1 MQNPKKPQ
9 TNPVQMCHWPNPP
22 HLPSQQT
29 SILILHPSY
38 HLILCWTVGIDT
50 SGETDIQ
57 KSLIR
62 PNKVTI
68 VASVSARA
76 DLGALSR
83 GLWAHAYVLKNNLR
97 LNCFVGT
104 TLTDFAIHGQGH
116 EALDLFR
123 KMRIEGFAPDEVTI
137 VGVICACSHV
147 GLVDEGCKL
156 SRVAQ
161 GGGGKGKTMPM
172 EPNAILWRALL
183 GAALELL
190 LLSIIYVSMNKW
202 EDAKRV
208 RKLMKDNG
216 VNKMPASSI
225 VDINEPN
232 QAGRCIMAPGAC
244 SYKTVNWKSGRAS
257 PSPAP
262 SPASVNTPL
271 APSLI
276 PLPAMSAVLTR
287 RFLFL
292 SFEATTKRDF
302 ETATATGGSISMSL
316 DHSGM
321 SKLIK
326 KRDSYDADDRESK
339 VLSLAPRLEWLN
351 ILPFKVYKPRL
362 LITLGQAPAM
372 TL

>member
-161 GGGGKGKTMPM
+161 GGGGKGETMPM

-183 GAALELL
+183 GAAL
-190 LLSIIYVSMNKW
+190 
-202 EDAKRV
+202 
-208 RKLMKDNG
+208 
-216 VNKMPASSI
+216 
-225 VDINEPN
+225 
-232 QAGRCIMAPGAC
+232 APGAC

-302 ETATATGGSISMSL
+302 ETAAATGGSISMSL
-316 DHSGM
+316 EHH
-321 SKLIK
+321 
-326 KRDSYDADDRESK
+326 E
-339 VLSLAPRLEWLN
+339 E
-351 ILPFKVYKPRL
+351 
-362 LITLGQAPAM
+362 
-372 TL
+372 